1 VTYSVIAGMS
11 ERLMTLPS
19 SPASPPSNP
28 PRSPSSS
35 FATAVVEVGRS
46 VSDVSV
52 GFGTAVGKE
61 ENGEA
66 GVEEGDSTG
75 ESVES

>member
-1 VTYSVIAGMS
+1 MTVGISD
-11 ERLMTLPS
+11 RLMTFPS

-35 FATAVVEVGRS
+35 FATAVELGWS

-52 GFGTAVGKE
+52 GFGTAVGNE
-61 ENGEA
+61 ENGEDW
-66 GVEEGDSTG
+66 VEEGESTG
-75 ESVES
+75 ESDES

>member
-1 VTYSVIAGMS
+1 VTYSVIVGMS

-35 FATAVVEVGRS
+35 FATAVEVGRS